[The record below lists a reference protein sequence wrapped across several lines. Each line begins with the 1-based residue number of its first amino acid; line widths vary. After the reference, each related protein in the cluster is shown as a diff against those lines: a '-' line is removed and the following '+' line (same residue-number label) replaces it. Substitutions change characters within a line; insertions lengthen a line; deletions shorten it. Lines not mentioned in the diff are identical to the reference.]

1 MDETREMDNVSP
13 SGSPH
18 QPAKEADTIDA
29 QNPRNWSSMRKT
41 LLFIALM
48 SSSLLADGSV
58 YPAPFS
64 PTLKT
69 ELTRS

>member
-1 MDETREMDNVSP
+1 MDDTHEMDDVSP

-18 QPAKEADTIDA
+18 QPAKEAGAMDA

-58 YPAPFS
+58 YPASFS

-69 ELTRS
+69 ELMRS